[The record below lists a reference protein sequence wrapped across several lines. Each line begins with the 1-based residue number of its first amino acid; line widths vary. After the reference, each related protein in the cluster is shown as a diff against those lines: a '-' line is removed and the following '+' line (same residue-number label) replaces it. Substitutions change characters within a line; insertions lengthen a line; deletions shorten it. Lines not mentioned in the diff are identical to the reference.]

1 MKKLLKNPNITRKIG
16 IIASLLVLMVVFTAL
31 TNKFFSVS
39 NFLNILQQAAINL
52 CVAVGMTFVII
63 TGGIDLS
70 VGSVMALSGMIMAML
85 MEAGV
90 SPVLAVLIGLFAGAA
105 FGAVN
110 GLMIA
115 KLSLQPFL
123 VTLGTMSAYR
133 GITLIISN
141 GLPVRGFSTSYVNF
155 MNSLNGIIPFPIVLS
170 LILALIA
177 LVVLRYFK
185 FGQYLFAVGGNEEA
199 TRLSGINTAKIKIL
213 TYALSGFTSTLAAVI
228 FLGRLGAA
236 DPQAGNGYEMN
247 AIAAAAIGGASLAGG
262 KGSIVGTI
270 IGCLI
275 LQTLNNGLTL
285 LNVQSFYQTFAI
297 GIIVLI
303 ATIIDR
309 YSSK

>member
-1 MKKLLKNPNITRKIG
+1 MKKLNVNLSRKFG
-16 IIASLLVLMVVFTAL
+16 IIASLLALMLVFTIL
-31 TNKFFSVS
+31 TNKFLSVS

-70 VGSVMALSGMIMAML
+70 VGSVMALSGMIMAQMMDGGMNPL
-85 MEAGV
+85 LSAIVG
-90 SPVLAVLIGLFAGAA
+90 LAVGVLLGSI
-105 FGAVN
+105 N
-110 GLMIA
+110 GVMIA
-115 KLSLQPFL
+115 KMQLQPFL

-133 GITLIISN
+133 GINLIISN
-141 GLPVRGFSTSYVNF
+141 GLPVRGFSSAYVNF
-155 MNSLNGIIPFPIVLS
+155 MNSLNGFIPLPIILS
-170 LILALIA
+170 LILAI
-177 LVVLRYFK
+177 VSMIVLKYFK
-185 FGQYLFAVGGNEEA
+185 FGQYLFALGGNEEA
-199 TRLSGINTAKIKIL
+199 TRLSGINTVKMKIV
-213 TYALSGFTSTLAAVI
+213 TYGFSGFCSALAAVI

-297 GIIVLI
+297 GVIVLI
-303 ATIIDR
+303 ATMIDR